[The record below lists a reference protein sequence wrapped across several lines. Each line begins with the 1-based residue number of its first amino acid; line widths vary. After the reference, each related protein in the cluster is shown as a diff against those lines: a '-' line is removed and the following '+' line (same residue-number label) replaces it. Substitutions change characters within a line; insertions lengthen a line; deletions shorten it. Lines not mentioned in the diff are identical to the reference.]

1 MTGPGGG
8 PKTPVMFGFSIQK
21 LLVLAGIIAAVWY
34 AFKFV
39 GRLDQARR
47 AEDKLK
53 GGGKSGGFAGGLKDW
68 AVRKRGRERGPGPG
82 EPEDMVQCP
91 VCAAYVPARGA
102 TTCGRAGCPY
112 G

>member
-1 MTGPGGG
+1 MTGPHAG
-8 PKTPVMFGFSIQK
+8 PKTPAMFGFSIQK

-39 GRLDQARR
+39 GRLEESRR
-47 AEDKLK
+47 AEEKLR
-53 GGGKSGGFAGGLKDW
+53 GGGKPDGFAGGLKNW
-68 AVRKRGRERGPGPG
+68 AARKRGRDRGPGPG
-82 EPEDMVQCP
+82 EPEDMVQCS

-102 TTCGRAGCPY
+102 TSCARAGCPY